1 MKHSLG
7 AITFAY
13 PTPVFLVATYD
24 ELGNPN
30 VMNAAWG
37 GICCSQPPCIAV
49 SIQPP
54 RHTYAAIMQRNAFTI
69 NIPSENQVAE
79 ADYFGLVSGR
89 IHNKFAKSGFTAVK
103 SKFIDA
109 PYIQECPVNIELE
122 LIQSVEIG
130 THTQMIG
137 KILDVKIN
145 KNCLNGNDAPDIL
158 KAAPLLFD
166 PGQRSY
172 YGVGEFIAKAFSI
185 GKRLTESAD

>member
-7 AITFAY
+7 AITLAY

-24 ELGNPN
+24 EQGIPN

-49 SIQPP
+49 SIQPI

-69 NIPSENQVAE
+69 NIPSVDQAAA
-79 ADYFGLVSGR
+79 ADYFGLVSGK
-89 IHNKFAKSGFTAVK
+89 IHNKFAKSGLTAVK
-103 SKFIDA
+103 SKLVDA
-109 PYIQECPVNIELE
+109 PYIKECPVNIELE
-122 LIQSVEIG
+122 LLQSIEIG
-130 THTQMIG
+130 THTQIIG

-145 KNCLNGNDAPDIL
+145 KNCLTSDEAPDIL

-166 PGQRSY
+166 PGLRNY
-172 YGVGEFIAKAFSI
+172 HGVGQLIAKAFNV
-185 GKRLTESAD
+185 GKTLVD